1 MYQQQPKIAI
11 HARVLLALVTVL
23 GLAGAACGG
32 SDEPVAGGPS
42 QKTFTIGAIPDQDP
56 EKLQRLYGTVATYL
70 SGQLGVKVEYQPV
83 TDYTAAINLFRSGD
97 LDMVW
102 FGGLTGVQARLQV
115 KGSRAILQRDIDQNF
130 HSVFVVNASTGI
142 GPIDSVAGLSQLKGR
157 RFTFGS
163 ESSTSGRLMPE
174 YFLDQAGVRPTD
186 FSGLPGFSGSH
197 DKTIALVEAGTFEA
211 GALNEQVWR
220 ARTEAGQVDQS
231 KVKAVFTTPPYH
243 DYHWVI
249 GPDAA
254 ARYGGDFVDRVTRA
268 FGDLDPA
275 DAQDKE
281 ILDLFGA
288 RKFVPTEDGNY
299 AHIEEIARKVGL
311 IL

>member
-1 MYQQQPKIAI
+1 MWQSLRRP
-11 HARVLLALVTVL
+11 VLLAVAAALALVA
-23 GLAGAACGG
+23 AGCGP
-32 SDEPVAGGPS
+32 SDESGADRTAFS
-42 QKTFTIGAIPDQDP
+42 IGAIPDQDP
-56 EKLQRLYGTVATYL
+56 EKLQRLYGSVAGWL
-70 SGQLGVKVEYQPV
+70 SEQLGVKVEYTPV
-83 TDYTAAINLFRSGD
+83 TDYTAAVNLFRSGD

-115 KGSRAILQRDIDQNF
+115 KGSRAILQRDIDERF
-130 HSVFVVNASTGI
+130 HSVFIVNGATGI
-142 GPIDSVAGLSQLKGR
+142 GPVDSVAGLGTLRGL

-174 YFLDQAGVRPTD
+174 HFLDQAGVRPGD
-186 FSGLPGFSGSH
+186 FSGQPGFSGSH
-197 DKTIALVEAGTFEA
+197 DRTIALVESGTFEA

-220 ARTEAGQVDQS
+220 SRVEAGQVDRS
-231 KVKAVFTTPPYH
+231 KVRAVFTTPPYH

-254 ARYGGDFVDRVTRA
+254 RRYGGDFVDRVMRA
-268 FGDLDPA
+268 FEELDAA
-275 DAQDKE
+275 DPRGKE

-288 RKFVPTEDGNY
+288 GRFIPTQDGNY
-299 AHIEEIARKVGL
+299 RQIEEVARKAGL

>member
-1 MYQQQPKIAI
+1 MHHILRPRAV
-11 HARVLLALVTVL
+11 AVLVAGLALLA
-23 GLAGAACGG
+23 AACGSSEDRAASQSG
-32 SDEPVAGGPS
+32 AGRE
-42 QKTFTIGAIPDQDP
+42 TFTIGAIPDQDP

-70 SGQLGVKVEYQPV
+70 SQRLGVKVEYKPV
-83 TDYTAAINLFRSGD
+83 TDYTAAINLFRAGD

-115 KGSRAILQRDIDQNF
+115 KGSRAILQRDIDQAF
-130 HSVFVVNASTGI
+130 HSVFIVNAGTGI
-142 GPIDSVAGLSQLKGR
+142 GPVDSVAGLSRLKGR

-174 YFLDQAGVRPTD
+174 YFLDQAGVRPSD
-186 FSGLPGFSGSH
+186 FSGPPGFSGSH

-211 GALNEQVWR
+211 GALNEQVWKS
-220 ARTEAGQVDQS
+220 RTEAGQVDLS
-231 KVKAVFTTPPYH
+231 KVQAILTTPAYH

-249 GPDAA
+249 GPEAA
-254 ARYGGDFVDRVTRA
+254 TRYGDGFVDRVTRA
-268 FGDLDPA
+268 FGDLDGA
-275 DAQDKE
+275 DPQGKE

-288 RKFVPTEDGNY
+288 GRFIPTQDGNY
-299 AHIEEIARKVGL
+299 RQIEEVARKAGL